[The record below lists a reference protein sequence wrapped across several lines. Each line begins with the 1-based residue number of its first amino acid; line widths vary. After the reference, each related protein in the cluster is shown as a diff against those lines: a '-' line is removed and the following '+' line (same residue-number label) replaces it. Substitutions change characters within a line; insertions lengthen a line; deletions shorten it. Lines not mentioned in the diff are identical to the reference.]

1 MAQIEV
7 GKELQLQYDISP
19 TCLKTRKCITN
30 DSSKFVSQKTIK
42 SLGPEFALSL

>member
-19 TCLKTRKCITN
+19 TCLR
-30 DSSKFVSQKTIK
+30 
-42 SLGPEFALSL
+42 LGSVLQMIHQNLFPKRQ